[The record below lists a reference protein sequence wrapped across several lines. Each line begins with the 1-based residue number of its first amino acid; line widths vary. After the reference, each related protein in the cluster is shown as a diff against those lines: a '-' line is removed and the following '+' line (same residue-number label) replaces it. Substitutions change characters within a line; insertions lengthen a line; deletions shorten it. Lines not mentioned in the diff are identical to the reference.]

1 MKTSYILEAIYDA
14 RKSFY
19 GKAKVIR
26 EDLKNG
32 GFIEELK
39 SYDTIVAR
47 TTFKNNTLF
56 CEWLGDYSQTTTR
69 HQKEFFKQTFLNDEE
84 IIELRKKGTLT
95 KSI

>member
-1 MKTSYILEAIYDA
+1 MKTSYTLESIYDS

-19 GKAKVIR
+19 RKAKVIR

-39 SYDTIVAR
+39 SYNTIVAR
-47 TTFKNNTLF
+47 ATLKDNTLV

-69 HQKEFFKQTFLNDEE
+69 HQKEFFKQLNLNDKE
-84 IIELRKKGTLT
+84 IMELRKKGTLT